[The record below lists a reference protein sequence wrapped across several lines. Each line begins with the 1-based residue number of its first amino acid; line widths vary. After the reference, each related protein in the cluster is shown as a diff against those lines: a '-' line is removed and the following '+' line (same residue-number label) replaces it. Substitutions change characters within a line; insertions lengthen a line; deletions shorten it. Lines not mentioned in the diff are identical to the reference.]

1 MTRAGRFLPSSPRLM
16 TWGTRE
22 WMVLNSADFRVPQVR
37 KRVFIV
43 GYLDPRCAG
52 KILPVFGTDGK
63 ALIQVLGGPQ
73 GSRVYD
79 PRGTACTQTAGG
91 GGKGVKTGLY
101 LMEPDTARSCFVD
114 LCIGR
119 PTPTENAR
127 CLTARYSQTT
137 LCNHRG
143 ERSGVLL
150 IKEATKTRLQ
160 GSQR

>member
-1 MTRAGRFLPSSPRLM
+1 MLTTHNVPGLLTHDQGRTFSSILATLNDLGYRV
-16 TWGTRE
+16 E
-22 WMVLNSADFRVPQVR
+22 WMVLTARISVS
-37 KRVFIV
+37 
-43 GYLDPRCAG
+43 PRFESGCSLSDILIPDAPE
-52 KILPVFGTDGK
+52 KILPVFGTNGK
-63 ALIQVLGGPQ
+63 TLIQILGGSQ
-73 GSRVYD
+73 GYRVYD

-101 LMEPDTARSCFVD
+101 LMEPDSAQSCFVD

-143 ERSGVLL
+143 ERSG
-150 IKEATKTRLQ
+150 
-160 GSQR
+160 SC